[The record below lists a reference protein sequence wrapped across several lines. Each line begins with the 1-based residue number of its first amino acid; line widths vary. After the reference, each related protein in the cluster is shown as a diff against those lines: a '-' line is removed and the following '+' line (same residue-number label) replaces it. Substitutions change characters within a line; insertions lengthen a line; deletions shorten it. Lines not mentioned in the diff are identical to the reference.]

1 MNVIVSNQ
9 KKQMLSKLN
18 IEIIKE
24 LDGEFSVD
32 EIVDNF
38 KNFFFQ
44 RMILDITA
52 LKDYTD
58 IKTIQKLSVSLDMSK
73 IILVLDENTNTVS
86 PEFMSQLISIGIYN
100 FTTNLDGIMYLYNS
114 PNSYRDVAHLHI
126 INQPSSS
133 PVDMGSTSDLVS
145 SGSDAK
151 VVIGIKN
158 LTKQSGATTLAY
170 IMKKALQQ
178 YYSVACI
185 EVEKNDFRF
194 FDDKELISANN
205 NGKQFNFIVD
215 YLSANNNDIGSI
227 VSKNRGKDVI
237 IIDVNNSENA
247 IGMCNKMIYLI
258 EPSMIKLNRL
268 MVINPRILDEI
279 RNKKVVLNQSL
290 LDSKDI
296 SEFEFESKLKIFC
309 NIPPLDERKKNFPE
323 LTELF
328 NKLGLSKIN

>member
-205 NGKQFNFIVD
+205 N
-215 YLSANNNDIGSI
+215 DIGSI

>member
-9 KKQMLSKLN
+9 KKQMLSKIN

-178 YYSVACI
+178 QVMK
-185 EVEKNDFRF
+185 V
-194 FDDKELISANN
+194 
-205 NGKQFNFIVD
+205 
-215 YLSANNNDIGSI
+215 
-227 VSKNRGKDVI
+227 
-237 IIDVNNSENA
+237 
-247 IGMCNKMIYLI
+247 
-258 EPSMIKLNRL
+258 L
-268 MVINPRILDEI
+268 ML
-279 RNKKVVLNQSL
+279 
-290 LDSKDI
+290 
-296 SEFEFESKLKIFC
+296 
-309 NIPPLDERKKNFPE
+309 
-323 LTELF
+323 
-328 NKLGLSKIN
+328 

>member
-1 MNVIVSNQ
+1 MNVIVSNK

-58 IKTIQKLSVSLDMSK
+58 IKTIQKLSLSLDMNK

-86 PEFMSQLISIGIYN
+86 PEYMSQLISIGIYN

-126 INQPSSS
+126 INQPTNNVDSSFSNDSGFSSS
-133 PVDMGSTSDLVS
+133 ES
-145 SGSDAK
+145 K
-151 VVIGIKN
+151 IVIGIKN
-158 LTKQSGATTLAY
+158 VTKQSGATTLAY
-170 IMKKALQQ
+170 IMKKALQP

-194 FDDKELISANN
+194 FDDKDLISTT
-205 NGKQFNFIVD
+205 
-215 YLSANNNDIGSI
+215 NNDLSS
-227 VSKNRGKDVI
+227 VVTKNRGKDVI
-237 IIDVNNSENA
+237 IIDLNNSMNA
-247 IGMCNKMIYLI
+247 IGMCNQIIYLI

-279 RNKKVVLNQSL
+279 RNKKIVLNQSL

-296 SEFEFESKLKIFC
+296 SEFEFESKLKIFS
-309 NIPPLDERKKNFPE
+309 NIPPLDERKKSFPE
-323 LTELF
+323 LKDLF
-328 NKLGLSKIN
+328 IKLGLNKIN

>member
-1 MNVIVSNQ
+1 MNVIVSNK

-145 SGSDAK
+145 SGDAK

-158 LTKQSGATTLAY
+158 ITKQSGATTLAY

-194 FDDKELISANN
+194 FDDKELI
-205 NGKQFNFIVD
+205 
-215 YLSANNNDIGSI
+215 SANNNDIGSI